1 LLTGGTPG
9 NDLNLGERQI
19 EYGRNFGNKL
29 WQIARFVLTNLG
41 DQYAPQALP
50 APEALD
56 LPSRWIL
63 SRLNKL
69 IGNVQRL
76 FDHYQ
81 YGEAGRQIRDFLWDE
96 FADWYVENSKNALYG
111 DDPAAQAQTR
121 AVLLHALDNA
131 LRLLHPYMP
140 FITEEIWSYLPD
152 KRADQPLIMARWC
165 AVDERYLDETA
176 EAHMDVLRDL
186 IVKVRNVRAEYK
198 VEPAKRLS
206 AIADGGSFM
215 PILAAHGEMFSR
227 LCNVERLEPLSGA
240 APDQAAIV
248 VSGEVTLYLPLAG
261 LVDLSAERERL
272 TKELAN
278 LSAQIERTEKTLAN
292 EQFVSRAKPEVVAKE
307 RAKLAE
313 LRQAYAAVQ
322 ERLAALE

>member
-1 LLTGGTPG
+1 
-9 NDLNLGERQI
+9 
-19 EYGRNFGNKL
+19 
-29 WQIARFVLTNLG
+29 
-41 DQYAPQALP
+41 
-50 APEALD
+50 
-56 LPSRWIL
+56 
-63 SRLNKL
+63 
-69 IGNVQRL
+69 
-76 FDHYQ
+76 
-81 YGEAGRQIRDFLWDE
+81 
-96 FADWYVENSKNALYG
+96 
-111 DDPAAQAQTR
+111 
-121 AVLLHALDNA
+121 
-131 LRLLHPYMP
+131 
-140 FITEEIWSYLPD
+140 
-152 KRADQPLIMARWC
+152 
-165 AVDERYLDETA
+165 
-176 EAHMDVLRDL
+176 MDVLRDL

-206 AIADGGSFM
+206 IIADGGSFM
-215 PILAAHGEMFSR
+215 PILAAQIGMFSR
-227 LCNVERLEPLSGA
+227 LCNVERFEPLSGA
-240 APDQAAIV
+240 APEQAAIV